1 MNIISSIKSTTHSV
15 LSWLGYKKQDSKVA
29 EFSSEFQKLLEEHHE
44 FHRVYRNLLKDR
56 FKNKITKSEFER
68 NRQKYL
74 KQENH
79 NWQIRDDLKAKRKR
93 SKNSKS
99 KHLNF

>member
-1 MNIISSIKSTTHSV
+1 MNIINSITSTTLSV
-15 LSWLGYKKQDSKVA
+15 LSWLGYKKQDNKVS
-29 EFSSEFQKLLEEHHE
+29 EFSSEFQKLLTENQE
-44 FHRVYRNLLKDR
+44 FHRVYRNLHKDQ
-56 FKNKITKSEFER
+56 FKDKITKSEFER
-68 NRQKYL
+68 NKQKYL

-79 NWQIRDDLKAKRKR
+79 NWQNRDDLKAKRKR

>member
-1 MNIISSIKSTTHSV
+1 MSIINSIKSTTLSV
-15 LSWLGYKKQDSKVA
+15 LSWLGYKKQDNEVS
-29 EFSSEFQKLLEEHHE
+29 EFSSEFQKLITEHHE
-44 FHRVYRNLLKDR
+44 FHRVYRNLLKDQ
-56 FKNKITKSEFER
+56 FKDKITKSEFER

-74 KQENH
+74 KVEHH
-79 NWQIRDDLKAKRKR
+79 NWQNRDDLKAKRKR